1 MQGGG
6 ERDQAGCAKRG
17 VQGSNQAGGGGRALP
32 RCPALVNLLICIG
45 IGRPHLDDDMIS
57 AIIDRELE
65 VGVLLFSR
73 LDDPHDAHLVQV
85 APIDRETLLAVRM
98 LVCILQLLDRDW
110 DERRLVPASTGLQD
124 EWGGRV
130 NAGLKKSSARWAVLG
145 HVGLLEEGIFTC
157 VTHLSVGTTV
167 VDLEASALAV
177 LERGTAKAL
186 PHHKRTNREGH
197 RLYLH
202 GAAAR
207 KQCRGDSGWGGAQVP
222 WEC

>member
-1 MQGGG
+1 M
-6 ERDQAGCAKRG
+6 
-17 VQGSNQAGGGGRALP
+17 
-32 RCPALVNLLICIG
+32 IG
-45 IGRPHLDDDMIS
+45 

-124 EWGGRV
+124 GY
-130 NAGLKKSSARWAVLG
+130 
-145 HVGLLEEGIFTC
+145 VGLLEEGIFTC

-186 PHHKRTNREGH
+186 PHHTRANREGH

-207 KQCRGDSGWGGAQVP
+207 KHCREDGGWGGAQVP
-222 WEC
+222 WGC

>member
-1 MQGGG
+1 MGTEWKGGGVKVGG
-6 ERDQAGCAKRG
+6 ERDQARCARRG
-17 VQGSNQAGGGGRALP
+17 VQSEVSKVTTRRVGGGRALP

-57 AIIDRELE
+57 AIVDRELE

-124 EWGGRV
+124 EWR
-130 NAGLKKSSARWAVLG
+130 AG
-145 HVGLLEEGIFTC
+145 
-157 VTHLSVGTTV
+157 
-167 VDLEASALAV
+167 
-177 LERGTAKAL
+177 ERGPQEGLGTVGCA
-186 PHHKRTNREGH
+186 RTCWTSRGGDIH
-197 RLYLH
+197 VCHAPFRRDHCCRLGSLRPGCFGTWYRQ
-202 GAAAR
+202 GPAAS
-207 KQCRGDSGWGGAQVP
+207 QTNEP
-222 WEC
+222 